1 MLKGNDDLLEEARR
15 DGEDRMMETASESR
29 IIGHARTTPKS
40 ASETSSPPWVSRG
53 DVRVGYDPR
62 NVSAHVFKTS
72 MSLPLP
78 REAVFAFFADAANLE
93 RITPPELRFRILTP
107 HPIPMRQGTLIDYRL
122 RLFGVPFSWRACIT
136 AWEPPVGFVDEQ
148 VRGPYQFWRH
158 AHQFHVGREG
168 TIIEDTVH
176 YRLPFGPFGNSLHPL
191 VHLQLRRIFRFR
203 QSAVRRCLL
212 GITDGSTRMVEASDL
227 PPERCEEASRT

>member
-1 MLKGNDDLLEEARR
+1 MAGRRTYDRDRGLLKGNDDLLEEARR

-40 ASETSSPPWVSRG
+40 ASETSPPPWVSRG

-78 REAVFAFFADAANLE
+78 REAVFAFFAGAANLE

-107 HPIPMRQGTLIDYRL
+107 IPIATEEGTLIDYRL
-122 RLFGVPFSWRACIT
+122 RLFGVRLRWQARIT
-136 AWEPPVGFVDEQ
+136 DWEPPVGFVDEQ
-148 VRGPYQFWRH
+148 VRGPYRLWKH
-158 AHQFHVGREG
+158 AHRFYEDGEG
-168 TIIEDTVH
+168 TIIVDTVH
-176 YRLPFGPFGNSLHPL
+176 YLLPIAPIGDFFHPL
-191 VHLQLRRIFRFR
+191 VRLQLERIFRFR
-203 QSAVRRCLL
+203 QSAVRRRLL
-212 GITDGSTRMVEASDL
+212 RTANRM
-227 PPERCEEASRT
+227 ERKDRGWP